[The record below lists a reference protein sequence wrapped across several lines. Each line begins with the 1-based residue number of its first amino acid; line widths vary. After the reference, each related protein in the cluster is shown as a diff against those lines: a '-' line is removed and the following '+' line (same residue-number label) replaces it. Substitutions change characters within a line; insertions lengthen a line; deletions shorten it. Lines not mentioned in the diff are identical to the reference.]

1 MHSEGR
7 AFGNSENGA
16 VKVRQEEEMIRG
28 TVQTVVYQNPE
39 NGYAV
44 LRVNTEDAEQITVV
58 GTVPMTVPGERLIVT
73 GRWGYHPSHGRQFE
87 AEFLERLMP
96 ETGNEIFAYLASGAV
111 KGIGEKTA
119 EKILQLFGVHSLE
132 ILEND
137 PEQLAQIPGI
147 SRRKAIEIGESFR
160 RQTGVR
166 RLIEFLTLHRL
177 PAELAVRLFRV
188 YGDLAEDALRDDP
201 YLLTEPYFGA
211 DFAAVDAFALEMD
224 VEADDE
230 RRVEAGVLFELSYN
244 LTNGHTFIPQDKLV
258 QATAA
263 LLNLE
268 MQIVEAATHRLEEQE
283 RMVRDTVAGLTA
295 CYLPEFFEA
304 EREITSRLLAMSEL
318 QWTPPTRLESML
330 SAIEEKR
337 GIDYAP
343 SQKQAIR
350 DAASQQLLLVTGGP
364 GTGKTTVMTGI
375 LDLFDA
381 MGLKTQLAAPTG
393 RAAKR
398 LSEVTEREATTIHR
412 LLEAQFD
419 PESGA
424 MVFQHDEDEPL
435 RCDAMIV
442 DETSMVDLQLMWS
455 LLRALKP
462 QCRLILV
469 GDPDQLPSVG
479 AGNVFSDMI
488 RSGVAKT
495 VRLTEIFRQAQE
507 SLIVMNA
514 HAVNHGELPV
524 LTVKDKDFFFMK
536 RRAGESVVQTIQELC
551 ATRLPKN
558 MGIPSSEIQV
568 LSPTR
573 RHETGT
579 VELNRALQ
587 AVLNPAAPGK
597 HEKQFG
603 DFSYREG
610 DRVMQ
615 IRNNYDIMWKRSDGL
630 GAGTGV
636 FNGDIGTIT
645 KIDFAA
651 ETVTVLFDDRE
662 TAYGFDMLRELEPA
676 YAMTVHKSQGSEY
689 RAVIL
694 AAWSGSPLLL
704 TRSILY
710 TAITRARE
718 LFIIVGNEEVIAAM
732 TRNDRQQRRYSGL
745 KLRLEKGKAAHE
757 A

>member
-1 MHSEGR
+1 MAER
-7 AFGNSENGA
+7 EEN
-16 VKVRQEEEMIRG
+16 MIRG
-28 TVQTVVYQNPE
+28 SVQSVVFQNPE

-44 LRVNTEDAEQITVV
+44 LRLQTDEGEAVTVV
-58 GTVPMTVPGERLIVT
+58 GTIPMTVVGERLVVV
-73 GRWGYHPSHGRQFE
+73 GRWGHHASHGRQFE

-96 ETGNEIFAYLASGAV
+96 ETTGEIYAYLSSRAI
-111 KGIGEKTA
+111 KGIGERTA
-119 EKILQLFGVHSLE
+119 AKIMELFGTQALNVIENEPERLE
-132 ILEND
+132 VIS
-137 PEQLAQIPGI
+137 GI
-147 SRRKAIEIGESFR
+147 SHRRAMEISESFR
-160 RQTGVR
+160 KQAGVR

-177 PAELAVRLFRV
+177 PAELAVRLYRV
-188 YGDLAEDALRDDP
+188 YGDMAADALRDDP
-201 YLLTEPYFGA
+201 YLLTGPYFGA
-211 DFAAVDAFALEMD
+211 DFSVVDAFALEMD

-244 LTNGHTFIPQDKLV
+244 LGNGHTFIPQDKLIA
-258 QATAA
+258 ATAA
-263 LLNLE
+263 LLSLPHE
-268 MQIVEAATHRLEEQE
+268 TIAAALDRLCEQQ
-283 RMVRDTVAGLTA
+283 RMERDTIAGLTA
-295 CYLPEFFEA
+295 CYLPEFYEA
-304 EREITSRLLAMSEL
+304 ETYVARRLLQMAGVTLPE
-318 QWTPPTRLESML
+318 PARLEQILRGVEAASGMQY
-330 SAIEEKR
+330 AEKQR
-337 GIDYAP
+337 
-343 SQKQAIR
+343 QAIR
-350 DAASQQLLLVTGGP
+350 DAAVNRLLLVTGGP
-364 GTGKTTVMTGI
+364 GTGKTTVMTAI
-375 LDLFDA
+375 LDLFDR

-398 LSEVTEREATTIHR
+398 LGEVTGREASTIHR

-419 PESGA
+419 PETGMMS
-424 MVFQHDEDEPL
+424 FFHDEDEPL

-442 DETSMVDLQLMWS
+442 DETSMVDLQLMLS

-479 AGNVFSDMI
+479 AGNVFSDII

-514 HAVNHGELPV
+514 HAVNRGELPV
-524 LTVKDKDFFFMK
+524 LTVKDRDFFFMK
-536 RRAGESVVQTIQELC
+536 RRSGESVVQTIAELC

-558 MGIPSSEIQV
+558 MHIPPEDIQV

-579 VELNRALQ
+579 QSLNRALQ
-587 AVLNPAAPGK
+587 AVLNPPAQGRR
-597 HEKQFG
+597 EKQFG

-630 GAGTGV
+630 GSGTGI
-636 FNGDIGTIT
+636 FNGDVGKIT
-645 KIDFAA
+645 HIDFAN
-651 ETVTVLFDDRE
+651 ETLTVVFDDRE
-662 TAYGFDMLRELEPA
+662 AEYGFDMLRELEPA

-694 AAWSGSPLLL
+694 AAFSGAQLLL

-718 LFIIVGNEEVIAAM
+718 LLIIVGNEEVIAAM
-732 TRNDRQQRRYSGL
+732 VRNDRQQRRYSGL
-745 KLRLEKGKAAHE
+745 KLRLEKGKADE
-757 A
+757 